1 MTTTDLP
8 ASDARV
14 TAIGCLRSE
23 HRMLAR
29 VIEALETLT
38 AEVAEMT
45 TEPDF
50 TLFAAILYYIDVVPE
65 RLHHPKEDQYLFAA
79 LRRCDPSATALI
91 ERLESDHQR
100 SPELIGELQRAMV
113 HWQGGAGKGLDE
125 FTLALGNFCEFHWAH
140 MRLEESEILSRAER
154 HLSTDDWTGI
164 AQAFAANADP
174 LFGAQPSREFERLYH
189 RIANLAPRKLRLGLL
204 KRDQS

>member
-1 MTTTDLP
+1 MSTTDLP
-8 ASDARV
+8 ASGARDA
-14 TAIGCLRSE
+14 AIGRLRGE
-23 HRMLAR
+23 HRTLAR

-38 AEVAEMT
+38 AEIAEMT

-50 TLFAAILYYIDVVPE
+50 TLLAAILYYIAAVPE
-65 RLHHPKEDQYLFAA
+65 QLHHPKEDRYLFAA

-91 ERLESDHQR
+91 ERLESEHR
-100 SPELIGELQRAMV
+100 LSPQLIGELERAMV
-113 HWQGGAGKGLDE
+113 HWQGGAAKGLDE
-125 FTLALGNFCEFHWAH
+125 FALAVGNFCEFHWAH
-140 MRLEESEILSRAER
+140 MRLEESEILPRAER
-154 HLSTDDWTGI
+154 HLGADDWTGI

-204 KRDQS
+204 KRDQD